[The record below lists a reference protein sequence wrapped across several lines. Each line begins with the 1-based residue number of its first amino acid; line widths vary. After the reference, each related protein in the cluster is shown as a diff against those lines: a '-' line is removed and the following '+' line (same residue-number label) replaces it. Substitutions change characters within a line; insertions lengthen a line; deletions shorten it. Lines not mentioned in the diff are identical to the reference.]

1 MFSIELLLQTMRE
14 LLFLTGYLEKGN
26 FFPQPLKPEEEA
38 ACIERYLKG
47 DPEARNRLIEC
58 NLRLVVHVAKKYRG
72 CGKEMDDLV
81 STGTIGLIK
90 AVNTFNHRKGT
101 QLATY
106 AAKCIENEILMTI
119 RSAKKSRNDV
129 SMQEPI
135 GTDKEG
141 NEIAL
146 ADLLGSGQD
155 DVEDEVEL
163 KIQLEKLD
171 DLIDRLLDDR
181 ERQVILYRYGIR
193 NCRRM
198 TQREIAKSLGISR
211 SYVSRIEKKA
221 IETLNSAMPA
231 GLTL

>member
-1 MFSIELLLQTMRE
+1 
-14 LLFLTGYLEKGN
+14 
-26 FFPQPLKPEEEA
+26 
-38 ACIERYLKG
+38 
-47 DPEARNRLIEC
+47 
-58 NLRLVVHVAKKYRG
+58 
-72 CGKEMDDLV
+72 
-81 STGTIGLIK
+81 
-90 AVNTFNHRKGT
+90 
-101 QLATY
+101 
-106 AAKCIENEILMTI
+106 MTI